1 MSIRMKFI
9 GSTSVI
15 IIVSFLLLFLSLQS
29 VITHIVDTKEREY
42 VDLMKNAVDNQLQA
56 QLNSA
61 QMSVLSLS
69 ENKDIQRLFALRDRD
84 ALLFQLESVFDV
96 LKNEVSQI
104 QFHLPDS
111 TAFLRLH
118 MPQDYG
124 DSLKTFRFTVNEAN
138 ESLRIVSG
146 LEEGRG
152 GYGFRVVVPMFYNEQ
167 HIGSVEYGSGFGAN
181 FLNRLKESLGG
192 DYFIY
197 TVTDSVSWTNDQTE
211 NPFIASTLEND
222 NWPISDSHNQKILA
236 GDYTYFTSKDG
247 NELITLLPYS
257 DYKGNIGG
265 YIKIVS
271 DRTEVAAFSTR
282 VFLLSSIAIFL
293 VAMVIMLMLWFMS
306 QKLIIKPIC
315 QIQKDVFEIEHG
327 NLSHP
332 MQYHS
337 KDEIGRLSESI
348 ENMAQAMK
356 HIIKK
361 VHIASNNVSLSA
373 EEMRTT
379 SDQNAEASED
389 IARAVQDVAEN
400 ANQQVLQSQ
409 QNMLEIKRLE
419 DTLNAFTQMIEA
431 LRVASNDI
439 LFSVNDGN
447 QEIHD
452 LVNLS
457 KDSFEAIKQVNE
469 GISNTN
475 ESALSIRT
483 ASDFISSIASQTN
496 LLALN
501 AAIEAARAGEAGK
514 GFAVVANEI
523 KTLAEDSSKNADVIS
538 KIVTELNQN
547 SELALQKI
555 QMVMS
560 IFSDQEKRIDKT
572 QLSYTHIDGAT
583 KASIEKMN
591 HIENS
596 KSDMLEIIKHLID
609 AMNCLLTIAE
619 SNSAATQQVSAAI
632 EEETAS
638 MAELNQSSV
647 KLSNLSAELTTLIQ
661 VFKVDN

>member
-124 DSLKTFRFTVNEAN
+124 DSLKAFRFTVNEAN

-572 QLSYTHIDGAT
+572 QLSYAHIDSAT